1 LPLPGWDVEY
11 PKNSIGKFYEELM
24 GSELGGGLDPHKMRR
39 NWKDASLS
47 GSYRRMM
54 SKPGG
59 LQVEVKTC
67 GDENEQLVETDA
79 EKLLKQSGQTRASG
93 EQKSEGKGD
102 KLAVV
107 LRMQLGSSQYA
118 TMALRELTKGRALAY
133 TPEFSAAR

>member
-1 LPLPGWDVEY
+1 
-11 PKNSIGKFYEELM
+11 
-24 GSELGGGLDPHKMRR
+24 
-39 NWKDASLS
+39 
-47 GSYRRMM
+47 M

-67 GDENEQLVETDA
+67 SDENEQLVETDA
-79 EKLLKQSGQTRASG
+79 EKLLKQSGQTQETEEKKPEA
-93 EQKSEGKGD
+93 KGD

-107 LRMQLGSSQYA
+107 LKMQLGSSQYA